1 MLESPLKTIFKLN
14 IEPTFKRNPVNT
26 KNRLQSLKNVFDI
39 QNSVYAFA
47 NFLFCSWI
55 FMSIL
60 GRLMQSLKLG
70 VRNKKKLM
78 KWTTF
83 DLCPLRLSSKGCV
96 FRQVTTLLSRGRSN
110 VLCITFLIDY
120 PLEWTEKT
128 MTWITNLT
136 RLIPMLKTLISCCTS
151 SFYLREIKNFSK
163 FSCRFLH
170 RNYFFPIWVIVVLMY

>member
-1 MLESPLKTIFKLN
+1 MSSLKAKQTFLTGVVFK
-14 IEPTFKRNPVNT
+14 ISVHIAGVEPCFQRNPVNT

-39 QNSVYAFA
+39 QNSIYAFA

-60 GRLMQSLKLG
+60 GRLMQSLVLEI
-70 VRNKKKLM
+70 KKKLM

-120 PLEWTEKT
+120 PLEWTEKR
-128 MTWITNLT
+128 WL
-136 RLIPMLKTLISCCTS
+136 
-151 SFYLREIKNFSK
+151 E
-163 FSCRFLH
+163 
-170 RNYFFPIWVIVVLMY
+170 